1 MSIPYEEKATSGL
14 DHLGLAVAR
23 EQLDSTCQRAA
34 AEEWSYSHFLGY
46 LLEAEIGARHK
57 NTVRLNLQ
65 FSRLPFIKRI
75 EGFDFAAQPS
85 IDRRM
90 FDELATGRF
99 LTDGRN
105 LVLLGPPG
113 VGKTHLAIALGVL
126 TAEMGHRIY
135 FTTAIAGDREKVTP

>member
-23 EQLDSTCQRAA
+23 GQLDATCQRAA

-46 LLEAEIGARHK
+46 LLEAEISERHRQ
-57 NTVRLNLQ
+57 TVRLNLQ

-85 IDRRM
+85 IDRRI

-99 LTDGRN
+99 LADGRN
-105 LVLLGPPG
+105 L
-113 VGKTHLAIALGVL
+113 
-126 TAEMGHRIY
+126 
-135 FTTAIAGDREKVTP
+135 